1 MITEFEVQARIES
14 VWNQLQKALTINEQ
28 LSEENERMKIQIS
41 QLNEKLYKTTRHQH
55 GLWNEK

>member
-41 QLNEKLYKTTRHQH
+41 QLNEMLYKKTRHQT
-55 GLWNEK
+55 GLSKL